1 MPEQRATQ
9 PTKVM
14 EADNS
19 SGIDPGGES
28 GPAGAAT
35 GLTAAQHYLARKAEV
50 TEQDHKEFLDY
61 LAQKQAR
68 EEEALARGQNVV
80 PLPAAPDEA
89 RHARSRIDRRNFLA
103 VAATGAAVGE
113 AAVIAHSLITDQA
126 VPAHGLKH
134 AGETYT
140 EAQRHHIERELINPR
155 ADIGGKGFGHWV
167 LLMPTKLGGGTY
179 AVDLHTGR
187 ALAWISYWTYGDFS
201 PISHHLCAF
210 PSADPVHGF
219 EWVNSTQGGKNSL
232 IYGIPTSIE
241 SPAEGFNI
249 YRVRYDGSQ
258 MEVMENVS
266 ETTGLGLGVHVTI
279 DPKTAERYFVTD
291 GQKDIAACFDR
302 RTSRVIAA
310 LKFDWEP
317 NDSNLAMSWRNG
329 GVLKISKIY
338 PDPATGKYDYKGTKG
353 QKIEWEMVPMGELF
367 VEEGTIPGD
376 DPHHLSGADGT
387 IWYPTGRWAATVVR
401 LCGGTVILDAENDFE
416 PVAFLQFNKD
426 APNQYPVV
434 KLDDDHWQVTFDK
447 IFSPGHE
454 IGFSPDGR
462 FFCMMNN
469 LRENN
474 CSVFATSDPDPR
486 NWKKIAHI
494 EDPLWRG
501 KYPNPFHMVFSMD
514 SKKLYLSILHP
525 SPASSGVMVV
535 DTDTWTI
542 KKEIQGIG
550 PDMQTLAVTYD
561 GKYVVGVF
569 SGFQRLSSGIA
580 FIDAKTDELIGIWPS
595 NGGHHD
601 CVIIPTELEHM
612 KHTRSCT
619 L

>member
-1 MPEQRATQ
+1 MSEPRR
-9 PTKVM
+9 TK
-14 EADNS
+14 EEETGPAAEEPA
-19 SGIDPGGES
+19 DPGVDMRGEAA
-28 GPAGAAT
+28 GPTA
-35 GLTAAQHYLARKAEV
+35 LTPEARFLQRKAEV
-50 TEQDHKEFLDY
+50 TQQDHAEFLEY
-61 LAQKQAR
+61 QKEKAQRA
-68 EEEALARGQNVV
+68 EMAASAVV
-80 PLPAAPDEA
+80 AAPVQEQP
-89 RHARSRIDRRNFLA
+89 RTRRLNRRNFLTV
-103 VAATGAAVGE
+103 VATTAAVGE
-113 AAVIAHSLITDQA
+113 AAALGYAIKNQDI
-126 VPAHGLKH
+126 PAHGLKH
-134 AGETYT
+134 AGDSYT
-140 EAQRHHIERELINPR
+140 EPQRHDIERELINPR
-155 ADIGGKGFGHWV
+155 ADVGGRGFGNWV
-167 LLMPTKLGGGTY
+167 LLMPTKLGGATY
-179 AVDLHTGR
+179 AVNLNTGR
-187 ALAWISYWTYGDFS
+187 CLGFVAYWTYGDFN

-210 PSADPVHGF
+210 PSADPTSGF
-219 EWVNSTQGGKNSL
+219 EFVNSTQGGKNCL
-232 IYGIPTSIE
+232 IYGIPTNIE
-241 SPAEGFNI
+241 APAEGFNI
-249 YRVRYDGSQ
+249 YRVRYDGAQ
-258 MEVMENVS
+258 MEVIENVA

-302 RTSRVIAA
+302 RTSRVISA

-317 NDSNLAMSWRNG
+317 NDHNLAMAWRNG
-329 GVLKISKIY
+329 GVLKISRIH
-338 PDPATGKYDYKGTKG
+338 PDSRTGKYDYLGTKG

-367 VEEGTIPGD
+367 VEEGTLPGD
-376 DPHHLSGADGT
+376 DVLHLCGADGT
-387 IWYPTGRWAATVVR
+387 IWHPSGRWASTVVR
-401 LCGGTVILDAENDFE
+401 LCGGQVILDAENNFN

-426 APNQYPVV
+426 LPNQYPVTQI
-434 KLDDDHWQVTFDK
+434 DADHWQVRFDK

-454 IGFSPDGR
+454 VGFSPDGR
-462 FFCMMNN
+462 FLCMMNN

-474 CSVFATSDPDPR
+474 CSVFDSSDPDPR

-514 SKKLYLSILHP
+514 SSKLYLSILHP
-525 SPASSGVMVV
+525 APARSGIMVV
-535 DTDTWTI
+535 DTNTWTI

-569 SGFQRLSSGIA
+569 SGFQRLESGIV
-580 FIDAKTDELIGIWPS
+580 FIDANTDELVGIWPS

>member
-1 MPEQRATQ
+1 MSEVRRTELKETTENIETPEIRLEIEGEPQGRNTAPSPEQR
-9 PTKVM
+9 
-14 EADNS
+14 
-19 SGIDPGGES
+19 
-28 GPAGAAT
+28 
-35 GLTAAQHYLARKAEV
+35 YLQRQTEV
-50 TEQDHKEFLDY
+50 TQQDHADFCEY
-61 LAQKQAR
+61 LQKKIAR
-68 EEEALARGQNVV
+68 EERQKARPLDTPPPRFNRRSLLTWGAGGVV
-80 PLPAAPDEA
+80 
-89 RHARSRIDRRNFLA
+89 
-103 VAATGAAVGE
+103 VGE
-113 AAVIAHSLITDQA
+113 AAVLGYPLVTAQNAPGQGAGSA
-126 VPAHGLKH
+126 VS
-134 AGETYT
+134 T
-140 EAQRHHIERELINPR
+140 EPQRHLIERELINPQ
-155 ADIGGKGFGHWV
+155 ADVGGRRFGNWV

-179 AVDLHTGR
+179 AVNLNTGR
-187 ALAWISYWTYGDFS
+187 ALAWISYWNYGDYN

-210 PSADPVHGF
+210 PSADPAKGF
-219 EWVNSTQGGKNSL
+219 EWINSTQGGKNSL
-232 IYGIPTSIE
+232 IYGIPTNVE
-241 SPAEGFNI
+241 APPEGFNI
-249 YRVRYDGSQ
+249 YRVRYDGAQ
-258 MEVMENVS
+258 MEVMENVA

-310 LKFDWEP
+310 LKYDWVP
-317 NDSNLAMSWRNG
+317 NVRNLQDGWQKG

-338 PDPATGKYDYKGTKG
+338 PDPRTGKYDYRGTKG
-353 QKIEWEMVPMGELF
+353 QKIEWEMVPMGELY

-376 DPHHLSGADGT
+376 DVHSLCGADGT
-387 IWYPTGRWAATVVR
+387 IWHPSGRWASTVVR
-401 LCGGTVILDAENDFE
+401 LCGGQVILDEENNFE

-426 APNQYPVV
+426 APNHYPVR
-434 KLDDDHWQVTFDK
+434 KIDNDHWEVTFDK

-454 IGFSPDGR
+454 VGFSPDGR
-462 FFCMMNN
+462 FLLMMNN

-474 CSVFATSDPDPR
+474 CSVFDSSDPDPR
-486 NWKKIAHI
+486 NWHKIAHI

-514 SKKLYLSILHP
+514 GSKLYLSILHP
-525 SPASSGVMVV
+525 SPAASGIMVV
-535 DTDTWTI
+535 DTKTWTI

-569 SGFQRLSSGIA
+569 SGFQRQASGIA
-580 FIDAKTDELIGIWPS
+580 LIDASTDELVGIWPS

-601 CVIIPTELEHM
+601 CVIVPVTLEHM

>member
-1 MPEQRATQ
+1 MSDGRKTKLKETAEDVHLPEMTPEAAPGADNAPDTPLTPEQ
-9 PTKVM
+9 
-14 EADNS
+14 
-19 SGIDPGGES
+19 I
-28 GPAGAAT
+28 
-35 GLTAAQHYLARKAEV
+35 YLKRKAEV
-50 TEQDHKEFLDY
+50 TQQDHAEFSEY
-61 LAQKQAR
+61 LQKKIAR
-68 EEEALARGQNVV
+68 ERKQQLQ
-80 PLPAAPDEA
+80 PLDAPE
-89 RHARSRIDRRNFLA
+89 RPRPKLNRRSLLTW
-103 VAATGAAVGE
+103 VAGTAAVGE
-113 AAVIAHSLITDQA
+113 AVTLGYPLVTGQNAANQAGSAVSME
-126 VPAHGLKH
+126 P
-134 AGETYT
+134 
-140 EAQRHHIERELINPR
+140 QRQPIDRELINPQ
-155 ADIGGKGFGHWV
+155 ADIGGRRFGRWV

-179 AVDLHTGR
+179 AVNLNTGR
-187 ALAWISYWTYGDFS
+187 TLAWISYWNYGDYN

-210 PSADPVHGF
+210 PSADPEKGF
-219 EWVNSTQGGKNSL
+219 EWINSTQGGKNSL
-232 IYGIPTSIE
+232 IYGIPSKVE
-241 SPAEGFNI
+241 DPPEGFNI
-249 YRVRYDGSQ
+249 YRVRYDGAQ
-258 MEVMENVS
+258 MELMENVA

-310 LKFDWEP
+310 IKYDWVP
-317 NDSNLAMSWRNG
+317 NVRNLADGWQKG

-338 PDPATGKYDYKGTKG
+338 PDKKTGKYDYLGTKG
-353 QKIEWEMVPMGELF
+353 QKIEWEMVPMGELY

-376 DPHHLSGADGT
+376 DIHSLCGADGT
-387 IWYPTGRWAATVVR
+387 IWHPTGRWASTVVR
-401 LCGGTVILDAENDFE
+401 LCGGQVILDAENNFE

-426 APNQYPVV
+426 APNQYPV
-434 KLDDDHWQVTFDK
+434 KKIDADHWEVTFDK

-454 IGFSPDGR
+454 VGFSPDGR
-462 FFCMMNN
+462 FLLMMNN

-474 CSVFATSDPDPR
+474 CCVFDSSDPDPR
-486 NWKKIAHI
+486 QWKRIAHI

-514 SKKLYLSILHP
+514 SSKLYLSILHP
-525 SPASSGVMVV
+525 SPAASGVMVV
-535 DTDTWTI
+535 DTKTWRI

-569 SGFQRLSSGIA
+569 SGFQRQASGIA
-580 FIDAKTDELIGIWPS
+580 FIDAATDELVGIWPS

>member
-1 MPEQRATQ
+1 MSEPRKTMKPILKEPGQNLPEFKT
-9 PTKVM
+9 
-14 EADNS
+14 
-19 SGIDPGGES
+19 GIQNEPKPLITNALRPEE
-28 GPAGAAT
+28 
-35 GLTAAQHYLARKAEV
+35 HYLKRQLDV
-50 TEQDHKEFLDY
+50 TQQDHEEFLQY
-61 LAQKQAR
+61 LEEKRAR
-68 EEEALARGQNVV
+68 EEEKRVETSAPKPLESAQAEKAEMAPSKLNRRSFLTVV
-80 PLPAAPDEA
+80 AG
-89 RHARSRIDRRNFLA
+89 
-103 VAATGAAVGE
+103 TAAVGE
-113 AAVIAHSLITDQA
+113 AAALGHMVINDQA
-126 VPAHGLKH
+126 IPSHGLKH
-134 AGETYT
+134 AGDTYT
-140 EAQRHHIERELINPR
+140 EAQRHNIERELINPK
-155 ADIGGKGFGHWV
+155 ADIGGRGFGNWV

-179 AVDLHTGR
+179 AVDLNTGR
-187 ALAWISYWTYGDFS
+187 ALAWISYWTYGDYN

-210 PSADPVHGF
+210 PSADPVQGF
-219 EWVNSTQGGKNSL
+219 EWINSTQGGKNAL
-232 IYGIPTSIE
+232 IFGIPIQT
-241 SPAEGFNI
+241 PAEGFNI
-249 YRVRYDGSQ
+249 YRVRYDGNQ
-258 MEVMENVS
+258 MELMENVS

-291 GQKDIAACFDR
+291 GQKDIAALFER
-302 RTSRVIAA
+302 RTSRVITA

-317 NDSNLAMSWRNG
+317 NDQNLAMGWRNG
-329 GVLKISKIY
+329 GTLKISKIY
-338 PDPATGKYDYKGTKG
+338 PDPATGKFDYLGRKG

-387 IWYPTGRWAATVVR
+387 IWYPSGRWAATVVR
-401 LCGGTVILDAENDFE
+401 LCGGTVILDAENNFE

-434 KLDDDHWQVTFDK
+434 KIDDDHWQVTFDK

-474 CSVFATSDPDPR
+474 CSVFDTSDPDPR

-501 KYPNPFHMVFSMD
+501 KYPNPFHMVFS
-514 SKKLYLSILHP
+514 LYLSVLHP
-525 SPASSGVMVV
+525 APASSGVMVV
-535 DTDTWTI
+535 DTKTWTI

-561 GKYVVGVF
+561 GNYVVGVF
-569 SGFQRLSSGIA
+569 SGFQRLASGIA
-580 FIDAKTDELIGIWPS
+580 FIDARTDELVGIWPS

-601 CVIIPTELEHM
+601 CVIVPTELEHM